1 MAYANTY
8 QVAALCRNILGSAD
22 QFGTSTSPTIVEVQ
36 DFLTSGCMIINTHLN
51 SWGYDAPPAST
62 TSLYGMLSELN
73 TLYAAGRA
81 EMTRSNVVLGP
92 GERTRGQV
100 FLGEFWAAL
109 KLLSSME
116 LTGAGGTKPGAGT
129 TPGAGAGAF
138 LYVGGISYAD
148 KSRVESDTDRVK
160 PRFERDMFR
169 FEGTVSPQDEDED

>member
-8 QVAALCRNILGSAD
+8 QVAALCRNILGAAD

-51 SWGYDAPPAST
+51 SWGYSAPPAST
-62 TSLYGMLSELN
+62 TALWGMLSEVN
-73 TLYAAGRA
+73 ALYAAGRA
-81 EMTRSNVVLGP
+81 EMTRSNVILGP

-100 FLGEFWAAL
+100 FIAEFWAYL
-109 KLLSSME
+109 DRLGKME
-116 LTGAGGTKPGAGT
+116 LTGAGGT
-129 TPGAGAGAF
+129 TPGTGTPGGGTGAF

-148 KSRVESDTDRVK
+148 KATVEADTDRVK

-169 FEGTVSPQDEDED
+169 FEGTVLPQDEETE